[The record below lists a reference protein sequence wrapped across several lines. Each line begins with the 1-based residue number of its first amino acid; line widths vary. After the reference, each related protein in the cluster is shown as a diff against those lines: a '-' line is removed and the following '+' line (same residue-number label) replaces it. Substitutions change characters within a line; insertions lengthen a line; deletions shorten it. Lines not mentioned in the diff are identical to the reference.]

1 MIELKGVSKKYGAIA
16 AVDNVSFSV
25 KPSEILGYLGPN
37 GAGKTTTIK
46 MLVGF
51 FPPTRGEILFNGH
64 NINRVLYEYRAR
76 VGYVPEQAAVYPYLS
91 AEEYLRLVGRL
102 RLIPEK
108 ALRERMDRFLELFD
122 LKPSMDSLLS
132 SFSKGMVQKVLLTSA
147 LLHDPD
153 ILILDEPL
161 SGLDVETGM
170 VIKNVLQKLS
180 REGKTVFFSSH
191 VLEVVEKMCSRVI
204 VIHQGR
210 IVADDSVEN
219 LRTLMR
225 LPSLGDIFKQ
235 LVIQKDTDKVA
246 DEVVKAMKLGS

>member
-1 MIELKGVSKKYGAIA
+1 MIELRGVSKKYGAFL
-16 AVDNVSFSV
+16 AVDDVSFSV
-25 KPSEILGYLGPN
+25 GPSEILGYLGPN

-51 FPPTRGEILFNGH
+51 FPPTRGKILCDGRD
-64 NINRVLYEYRAR
+64 IRQSLYEYRAR
-76 VGYVPEQAAVYPYLS
+76 VGYVPEQASVYPYLS
-91 AEEYLRLVGRL
+91 AADYLLLVGRL
-102 RLIPEK
+102 RRIPEK
-108 ALRERMDRFLELFD
+108 VLRERMERFLEFFD
-122 LKPSMDSLLS
+122 LKLAMDSPLS

-170 VIKNVLQKLS
+170 VIKSVLQKLS
-180 REGKTVFFSSH
+180 REGKTIFFSSH

-210 IVADDSVEN
+210 IVADDSVEH
-219 LRTLMR
+219 LRDLMK
-225 LPSLGDIFKQ
+225 LPSLDEIFRQ
-235 LVIQKDTDKVA
+235 LVIHKDTEKVA
-246 DEVVKAMKLGS
+246 DAFVKAMKLGS